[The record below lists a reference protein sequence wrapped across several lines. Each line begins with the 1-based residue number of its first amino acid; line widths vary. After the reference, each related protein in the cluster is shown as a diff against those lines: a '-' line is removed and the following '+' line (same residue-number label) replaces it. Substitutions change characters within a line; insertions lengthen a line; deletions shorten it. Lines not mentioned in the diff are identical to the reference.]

1 MARGRSGGEDVWALR
16 GVSLEIRPG
25 EAVGL
30 VGRNGSGKST
40 LLRVLAGIIKPTGGQ
55 IEVSGRVGSLLELGA
70 GFHPDF
76 SGREN
81 VFLNGSIQGLRRAE
95 IHRRF
100 DEIVAFAELEHAIDR
115 PVRTYSSGMTMRLG
129 FAIAAFLQ
137 ADVLLL
143 DEVFAVGDENFQRK
157 CFGVIA
163 EFKHRGG
170 TILFVSHDAQA
181 VERLCERSVLLSH
194 GEKAFDG
201 PTHEAIVRYR
211 RLLADELDAGEHV
224 AELREWGSGEAEIV
238 EARLLGPDGE
248 VREQFL
254 AGEPLALAVV
264 LAAHRELPAPILHL
278 EVRDGTGLL
287 VAEDALDT
295 GTVGWPAEQGRLSC
309 ASTCR
314 TRHSR
319 SAGCT
324 CASAWC
330 RSRVARS
337 TSWMTGS
344 PSSSIP
350 TTTGAGSSGSE
361 ERGAPPRSRRCNELQ
376 VLPGLARADGAR
388 ARSPVQAM
396 SVADAQLPFDVLSKV
411 SHQSLG
417 EVEICCDLE
426 HHVYNAAHTDSQI
439 AAALIGTHWFEVHEW
454 ATSGQGGSSSHAA

>member
-1 MARGRSGGEDVWALR
+1 VSPGSILAEAVSRRFRVHARETRTLKELLVARGRSGGEDVWALR
-16 GVSLEIRPG
+16 GVSLEIHPG

-30 VGRNGSGKST
+30 VGPNGSGKST
-40 LLRVLAGIIKPTGGQ
+40 LLRVLAGIIKPTGGRV
-55 IEVSGRVGSLLELGA
+55 EVSGRVGSLLELGA

-163 EFKHRGG
+163 AFKNRGG

-181 VERLCERSVLLSH
+181 VERLCERSVLLTY

-211 RLLADELDAGEHV
+211 RLLADELAPGGHV
-224 AELREWGSGEAEIV
+224 AEPREWGSGDAEIV
-238 EARLLGPDGE
+238 EARLLGSDGD

-264 LAAHRELPAPILHL
+264 LAAHGALPAPSLHL
-278 EVRDGTGLL
+278 EVRDATGLL
-287 VAEDALDT
+287 VAEDVLDT
-295 GTVGWPAEQGRLSC
+295 GSVGWPPGPGRLEVRLDVPNPPL
-309 ASTCR
+309 AFGRLHMRLGLVAADGR
-314 TRHSR
+314 TLHQLDD
-319 SAGCT
+319 ALAFLVYPDGD
-324 CASAWC
+324 
-330 RSRVARS
+330 
-337 TSWMTGS
+337 
-344 PSSSIP
+344 
-350 TTTGAGSSGSE
+350 
-361 ERGAPPRSRRCNELQ
+361 ERGLVRLGGTWS
-376 VLPGLARADGAR
+376 
-388 ARSPVQAM
+388 
-396 SVADAQLPFDVLSKV
+396 SVPKQ
-411 SHQSLG
+411 
-417 EVEICCDLE
+417 EMR
-426 HHVYNAAHTDSQI
+426 
-439 AAALIGTHWFEVHEW
+439 
-454 ATSGQGGSSSHAA
+454 